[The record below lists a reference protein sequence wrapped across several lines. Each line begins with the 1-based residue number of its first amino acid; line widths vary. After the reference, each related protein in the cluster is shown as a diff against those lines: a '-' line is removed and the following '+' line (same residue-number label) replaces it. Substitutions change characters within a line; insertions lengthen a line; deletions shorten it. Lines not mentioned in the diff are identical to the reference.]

1 MVSVRRRSLNLVT
14 NTIIDGF
21 QNGSVV
27 PQFPAIQWSSSQ
39 TTIAKADTNGI
50 ITGLKAGTATI
61 TALAEFQ

>member
-1 MVSVRRRSLNLVT
+1 M
-14 NTIIDGF
+14 
-21 QNGSVV
+21 